1 MSSIYDWAK
10 SAGSNGNSDTTIA
23 WPEGQTPG
31 SVNNSARAMMA
42 RSAEFRDDISGAV
55 TATGT
60 ANGIVVT
67 ANSAFTTL
75 ANGRV
80 VAFTAAYTNTGA
92 VNINVNSLGAKS
104 VRLVTPSGDTAL
116 TGGEIRAGA
125 VYLVMYASALNS
137 AAGGWQL
144 IGGSGV
150 SFQQTATDK
159 FWKTDGARISRFT
172 DRFLVGQAA
181 TDFSGESTESTS
193 YVADDIGVGYVD
205 RAATF
210 ASYSQRGG
218 IGGAFATRASDQ
230 YTSFPNQ
237 VAGATPTPW
246 TSGGAATL
254 NTRRAY
260 QGRVY
265 RVSTAGTFSSSPPVH
280 TSGTSA
286 NGTAALEFIDYTYM
300 VPIAGAFVAI
310 QDSTDDGTSAWGLY
324 VETVNTTASSTF
336 GAEFAI
342 KNQSSTNPTTTPFN
356 RFSTAMG
363 LCFAGGGDAATG
375 GAATNPSAHAILI
388 YKNSSTWN
396 TGIVFDAEGITG
408 TDGVTGFGS
417 AIKFARGHTL
427 DWYYDDG
434 GAGLVGFSFTSIV
447 DAATA
452 KQTFYADNNGLS
464 LLNDSSTTAFKV
476 AKVAGSLTGNITL
489 TASTSAEPRI
499 STDGS
504 ATNINGVLIGKG
516 TGGWDL
522 QDGGGAS
529 KFKYNTTGIGFF
541 GATPVAR
548 GALAAPSGT
557 ITRTTFDTATVTLP
571 ELAQRVYALINDW
584 RAYGLGS

>member
-260 QGRVY
+260 LRACSRFFAWCEGR
-265 RVSTAGTFSSSPPVH
+265 G
-280 TSGTSA
+280 
-286 NGTAALEFIDYTYM
+286 LE
-300 VPIAGAFVAI
+300 
-310 QDSTDDGTSAWGLY
+310 L
-324 VETVNTTASSTF
+324 
-336 GAEFAI
+336 
-342 KNQSSTNPTTTPFN
+342 
-356 RFSTAMG
+356 
-363 LCFAGGGDAATG
+363 
-375 GAATNPSAHAILI
+375 
-388 YKNSSTWN
+388 
-396 TGIVFDAEGITG
+396 
-408 TDGVTGFGS
+408 
-417 AIKFARGHTL
+417 
-427 DWYYDDG
+427 
-434 GAGLVGFSFTSIV
+434 
-447 DAATA
+447 
-452 KQTFYADNNGLS
+452 
-464 LLNDSSTTAFKV
+464 
-476 AKVAGSLTGNITL
+476 
-489 TASTSAEPRI
+489 
-499 STDGS
+499 
-504 ATNINGVLIGKG
+504 
-516 TGGWDL
+516 
-522 QDGGGAS
+522 
-529 KFKYNTTGIGFF
+529 
-541 GATPVAR
+541 
-548 GALAAPSGT
+548 GT
-557 ITRTTFDTATVTLP
+557 IRSVHIAAYIEGLQQLS
-571 ELAQRVYALINDW
+571 EGQRRDDPKWHW
-584 RAYGLGS
+584 RCSRCCSYPN